1 MDNNRTKILNGK
13 KSLFY
18 YNDIMN
24 YIKNRNTNI
33 PKKKAETKIIYKT
46 NNPGR
51 N

>member
-18 YNDIMN
+18 CNDIMN
-24 YIKNRNTNI
+24 YIKNGNI
-33 PKKKAETKIIYKT
+33 NISKTKPETIIYQT
-46 NNPGR
+46 NNRGR

>member
-33 PKKKAETKIIYKT
+33 PKKNRNK
-46 NNPGR
+46 NNIR
-51 N
+51 NK